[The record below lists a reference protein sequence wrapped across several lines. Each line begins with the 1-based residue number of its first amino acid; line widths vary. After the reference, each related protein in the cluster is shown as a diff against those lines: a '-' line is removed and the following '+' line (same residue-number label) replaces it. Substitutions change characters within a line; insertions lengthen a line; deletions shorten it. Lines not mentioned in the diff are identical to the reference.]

1 MPSRSIQVVCVNS
14 LFLSIV
20 DYYFVIWVYDYLIIH
35 LLTDVCVCFQ
45 VLTIRELLRIS
56 IYEFLYEYKISF
68 LG

>member
-35 LLTDVCVCFQ
+35 LFTDVCVCFQ

-56 IYEFLYEYKISF
+56 IYEFLYEYKFSF